1 MRYAFLDLEYTQYW
15 YHSENGNIPNIGILN
30 DPKNGILNDPK
41 NGILNDPKN
50 GVQNLSMN
58 LPLNQSS
65 L

>member
-30 DPKNGILNDPK
+30 DPKNGILNDP
-41 NGILNDPKN
+41 NI

>member
-41 NGILNDPKN
+41 NG
-50 GVQNLSMN
+50 VQNLSMN